1 MSSKA
6 SEKKEDSEMIKK
18 LRESKVGS
26 KKSSIK
32 SKNLSR

>member
-6 SEKKEDSEMIKK
+6 SEKKEDIAQ
-18 LRESKVGS
+18 LNVQGESKVGS